1 MPRKKSTSKR
11 ANNEGSVYKNKRGLW
26 VAQATIGYDEN
37 GKQIRKAVSG
47 KTRSD
52 AIANLASYLPKNG
65 ARKQLILLL
74 FATAPEKGSFR
85 AFLTVR
91 KIFFLPFVPNTD
103 NFFCLSCPIPI
114 TDKKAPKMFAIVFAT
129 VFPVFPSLWF

>member
-52 AIANLASYLPKNG
+52 AIANLAPYLPKNG

-91 KIFFLPFVPNTD
+91 KSFS
-103 NFFCLSCPIPI
+103 LSHAK
-114 TDKKAPKMFAIVFAT
+114 DK
-129 VFPVFPSLWF
+129 